1 MSEIKQ
7 NKQNLKIVKNGE
19 GRSPDTS
26 YTEYLTQDSKK
37 VPEFMVEENFEFL
50 GSEDIDTSRYISREF
65 FEKEKDCMW
74 TRVWQFACRVE
85 DIPEVGDSLV
95 YDILDWSFLCNHLLR
110 NHFQLNYILFYFS
123 NLF

>member
-37 VPEFMVEENFEFL
+37 VP
-50 GSEDIDTSRYISREF
+50 GS
-65 FEKEKDCMW
+65 
-74 TRVWQFACRVE
+74 
-85 DIPEVGDSLV
+85 
-95 YDILDWSFLCNHLLR
+95 
-110 NHFQLNYILFYFS
+110 
-123 NLF
+123 

>member
-26 YTEYLTQDSKK
+26 YTEYLSQDSKK

-50 GSEDIDTSRYISREF
+50 GSEDIDTSRYIRLVLF
-65 FEKEKDCMW
+65 NCK
-74 TRVWQFACRVE
+74 
-85 DIPEVGDSLV
+85 VG
-95 YDILDWSFLCNHLLR
+95 
-110 NHFQLNYILFYFS
+110 
-123 NLF
+123 

>member
-65 FEKEKDCMW
+65 FEKKRIVCG
-74 TRVWQFACRVE
+74 
-85 DIPEVGDSLV
+85 PEYGSL
-95 YDILDWSFLCNHLLR
+95 HAELR
-110 NHFQLNYILFYFS
+110 IYLR
-123 NLF
+123 

>member
-37 VPEFMVEENFEFL
+37 VPEFMVEENFEGARIKIIEKNKRIVCGPEY
-50 GSEDIDTSRYISREF
+50 GSLHAE
-65 FEKEKDCMW
+65 
-74 TRVWQFACRVE
+74 
-85 DIPEVGDSLV
+85 
-95 YDILDWSFLCNHLLR
+95 LR
-110 NHFQLNYILFYFS
+110 IYLR
-123 NLF
+123 